1 MGAVTNAT
9 RDERLFDNSLT
20 RSASHAERSSMYSI
34 SCIFVTACVVDFLS
48 CVPFSISSSIHYRLF
63 FGFCLF
69 IFIAGHKAASLE
81 KMKCNLNDSFDHIP
95 LTQQGCSHVS
105 APHVFNSPRCSPQQ

>member
-1 MGAVTNAT
+1 
-9 RDERLFDNSLT
+9 
-20 RSASHAERSSMYSI
+20 MYSI

-69 IFIAGHKAASLE
+69 IFIASHKVGILE
-81 KMKCNLNDSFDHIP
+81 KMKCNLNYSLIIFH
-95 LTQQGCSHVS
+95 
-105 APHVFNSPRCSPQQ
+105 

>member
-63 FGFCLF
+63 FLDFVCLF
-69 IFIAGHKAASLE
+69 LLQVTKLLFL
-81 KMKCNLNDSFDHIP
+81 
-95 LTQQGCSHVS
+95 
-105 APHVFNSPRCSPQQ
+105 RR